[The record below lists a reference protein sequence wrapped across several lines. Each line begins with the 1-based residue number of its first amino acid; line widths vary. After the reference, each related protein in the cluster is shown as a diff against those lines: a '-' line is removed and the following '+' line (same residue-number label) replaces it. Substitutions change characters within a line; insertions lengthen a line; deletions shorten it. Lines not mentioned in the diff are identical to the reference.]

1 MAPDSIS
8 ESAETPPK
16 SDRPVAL
23 TAVNTALGLAL
34 SAIFLTAALSGAD
47 DLSGAGVPAPTAT
60 ATSSAGADLA
70 DPVPEGD
77 RTMPLLVDAHPTQ
90 PNLSTLISVLHPMLQ
105 SAGQTEWSTD
115 RLRGVTGHAFAF
127 EMRKGGGEVW
137 HDANLD
143 WWLWFYLYPQIA
155 QFRVFNTTK
164 ADLDVDLPALK
175 AEARDAVR
183 ASLQKG
189 IPALAWQAM
198 SPEQKASGFGAG
210 SWGMLAGYDDT
221 DETYTVRHKWR
232 TREGSDFSVRYD
244 AIGHARMFSV
254 MAYDGPS
261 EIDERTTHRAAL
273 RNAVAFAN
281 GTRYDPSEAA
291 YDVDA
296 RGFAAY
302 ELWHEALESEDVS
315 PFHSHF
321 HARILRASR
330 QGAAGYLRELVDVFP
345 EAGGELNAAAARYE
359 RELEALE
366 ALYEICHTAKHEDNF
381 PANARARARAL
392 IAEALEADRKAVA
405 HIEAALSILDTS
417 E

>member
-1 MAPDSIS
+1 
-8 ESAETPPK
+8 
-16 SDRPVAL
+16 
-23 TAVNTALGLAL
+23 
-34 SAIFLTAALSGAD
+34 
-47 DLSGAGVPAPTAT
+47 
-60 ATSSAGADLA
+60 
-70 DPVPEGD
+70 
-77 RTMPLLVDAHPTQ
+77 MPLLVDAHPSQ

-143 WWLWFYLYPQIA
+143 WWLWYDLYPLIA
-155 QFRVFNTTK
+155 RFRVFHATR
-164 ADLDVDLPALK
+164 ADLDVDLPVLK

-198 SPEQKASGFGAG
+198 SPEQKASGIGAG
-210 SWGMLAGYDDT
+210 NWGMLVGYDDM

-244 AIGHARMFSV
+244 AIGHTDPVELFNV
-254 MAYDGPS
+254 MVYDRPS
-261 EIDERTTHRAAL
+261 DVDERTTHRTAL

-281 GTRYDPSEAA
+281 GTRYDPSEAVF
-291 YDVDA
+291 DVDA

-302 ELWHEALESEDVS
+302 ELWSEALESEDVS

-321 HARILRASR
+321 HARIIRASR
-330 QGAAGYLRELVDVFP
+330 QGAAGYLRELAAMFP
-345 EAGGELNAAAARYE
+345 EAGGELNAAAAQYE
-359 RELEALE
+359 RELDALE
-366 ALYEICHTAKHEDNF
+366 PLYEICHTAKHEDNF
-381 PANARARARAL
+381 PEDARARARAL
-392 IAEALEADRKAVA
+392 LSEALEADRKAVA
-405 HIEAALSILDTS
+405 HIEAALAILDTS

>member
-1 MAPDSIS
+1 MS
-8 ESAETPPK
+8 ESAETPPQN
-16 SDRPVAL
+16 DRPFAM
-23 TAVNTALGLAL
+23 TAVNTTLGLAL
-34 SAIFLTAALSGAD
+34 SAIFLTAVLSGAD
-47 DLSGAGVPAPTAT
+47 DLSGAGVPAPAGTT
-60 ATSSAGADLA
+60 TSSAGADLA
-70 DPVPEGD
+70 DPARERD
-77 RTMPLLVDAHPTQ
+77 LTMPLLVDAHPSQ

-105 SAGQTEWSTD
+105 SAGQAEWSTD
-115 RLRGVTGHAFAF
+115 RLRGVTGHAFSF

-155 QFRVFNTTK
+155 QFRVFNATT
-164 ADLDVDLPALK
+164 ADVDLSALK

-210 SWGMLAGYDDT
+210 SWGMLAGYDNT

-232 TREGSDFSVRYD
+232 TREGSDFSVCYD
-244 AIGHARMFSV
+244 AIGHPKMFSV

-261 EIDERTTHRAAL
+261 EVDERTTHLAAL
-273 RNAVAFAN
+273 RNALAFAK

-302 ELWHEALESEDVS
+302 ELWHEALESENVS

-345 EAGGELNAAAARYE
+345 EARGELNAAAARYE

-366 ALYEICHTAKHEDNF
+366 PLYEICHTAKHEDNF
-381 PANARARARAL
+381 PEEARARARAL

-405 HIEAALSILDTS
+405 HIEAALSILDAS

>member
-1 MAPDSIS
+1 MNPGTRGARDGPGMHC
-8 ESAETPPK
+8 
-16 SDRPVAL
+16 VL
-23 TAVNTALGLAL
+23 VL
-34 SAIFLTAALSGAD
+34 SALWLTAALSRAD
-47 DLSGAGVPAPTAT
+47 DVSGAGVLAPAAT
-60 ATSSAGADLA
+60 ATTSAGADLA
-70 DPVPEGD
+70 DPAPERD
-77 RTMPLLVDAHPTQ
+77 RTMPLLVDSHPSQ

-143 WWLWFYLYPQIA
+143 WWLWYDLYPQVA
-155 QFRVFNTTK
+155 QFRVFYATK
-164 ADLDVDLPALK
+164 ADLDADLPALK

-198 SPEQKASGFGAG
+198 SPEQKASGIGAG
-210 SWGMLAGYDDT
+210 NWGMLAGYDDT
-221 DETYTVRHKWR
+221 GETYTVRHKWR

-244 AIGHARMFSV
+244 AIGHTDPVELFNV
-254 MAYDGPS
+254 MVYEGPS
-261 EIDERTTHRAAL
+261 QVDEGTTHRTAL
-273 RNAVAFAN
+273 RNAVASAN
-281 GTRYDPSEAA
+281 GTRYDPSEAV

-296 RGFAAY
+296 RGFTAY
-302 ELWHEALESEDVS
+302 ELWSEALESEDVS

-321 HARILRASR
+321 HARIIRASR
-330 QGAAGYLRELVDVFP
+330 QGAAGYLRELVAVFP
-345 EAGGELNAAAARYE
+345 EAGDELNAAAAEYE

-366 ALYEICHTAKHEDNF
+366 PLYEICHTAKHEDNF
-381 PANARARARAL
+381 PEDARARARAL

-405 HIEAALSILDTS
+405 HIEAALALLDTS

>member
-1 MAPDSIS
+1 
-8 ESAETPPK
+8 
-16 SDRPVAL
+16 
-23 TAVNTALGLAL
+23 
-34 SAIFLTAALSGAD
+34 
-47 DLSGAGVPAPTAT
+47 
-60 ATSSAGADLA
+60 
-70 DPVPEGD
+70 
-77 RTMPLLVDAHPTQ
+77 MPLLVDAHPSQ

-105 SAGQTEWSTD
+105 SAGQTEWSTE

-143 WWLWFYLYPQIA
+143 WWLWYDLYPQIA
-155 QFRVFNTTK
+155 QFRVFHAAK
-164 ADLDVDLPALK
+164 ADPGVDLPALK

-198 SPEQKASGFGAG
+198 SPEQKTSGIGAG
-210 SWGMLAGYDDT
+210 NWGMLAGYDDT
-221 DETYTVRHKWR
+221 GETYTVRHKWR

-244 AIGHARMFSV
+244 AIGHTDPVELFNV
-254 MAYDGPS
+254 MVYDGPS
-261 EIDERTTHRAAL
+261 EIDEGTTHRTAL
-273 RNAVAFAN
+273 RNAVASAN
-281 GTRYDPSEAA
+281 GTRYDPSEAV

-302 ELWHEALESEDVS
+302 ELWSEALESEDVS

-321 HARILRASR
+321 HARIIRASR
-330 QGAAGYLRELVDVFP
+330 QGAAGYLRELVAVFP
-345 EAGGELNAAAARYE
+345 EAGDELNAAAAQYE

-366 ALYEICHTAKHEDNF
+366 PLYGICHTAKHEDNF
-381 PANARARARAL
+381 PEDARARARAL
-392 IAEALEADRKAVA
+392 IAEALDADRKAVA
-405 HIEAALSILDTS
+405 HIEAALTILDRS